1 MDVRSRIM
9 AQDSMDVLTRAR
21 DYFPFSF
28 ASPEARAAAA
38 TALENAGV
46 GGSELELARLAR
58 KTDATG

>member
-38 TALENAGV
+38 TAMENAGV
-46 GGSELELARLAR
+46 GGSKLELARLALE
-58 KTDATG
+58 TSPAG